1 MPDHQPQPVSL
12 QQARRLFAPW
22 LDAPAIVLAVS
33 GGPDSVA
40 MMWLA
45 ARWRRALKRGPA
57 LHVVTVDH
65 RLRPASAQEARAVK
79 KLAGE
84 LELPH
89 RTLRWTDDKP
99 SSGVPAAAREARYAL
114 LAKAAR
120 RAGASHVFTAHTR
133 DDQAET
139 VLMRLS
145 RGSGIT
151 GLCAMA
157 PQTERDGIMLARPLL
172 DIAKADLIATLDK
185 AAIDF
190 AVDPSNSD
198 PRFTRPRLRRLLV
211 ELAEEGCDARNL
223 ARLAERLRRADSAL
237 QLMADG
243 AERFL
248 ALSVSDGGRD
258 RPGWDARGFAAL
270 PAEIQ
275 LRLLLRWL
283 DRVGIEGPAELGKAE
298 ALLAELTA
306 AIGAASAAVS
316 VVAKPAPARLRR
328 TLAGALVTLER
339 GRLRVEAAPP
349 RRRPGGGC
357 TSS

>member
-1 MPDHQPQPVSL
+1 MRDHQPQPISL
-12 QQARRLFAPW
+12 QQARELFAPW
-22 LDAPAIVLAVS
+22 ADAPAIVLAVS

-45 ARWRRALKRGPA
+45 ARWRRALKRGPT

-65 RLRPASAQEARAVK
+65 GLRAAAAQEARMVK

-84 LELPH
+84 LGLPH
-89 RTLRWTDDKP
+89 RTLRWRGDKP

-120 RAGASHVFTAHTR
+120 GAGATHVFTAHTR

-145 RGSGIT
+145 RGSGLT

-172 DIAKADLIATLDK
+172 EIAKADLVATLDK
-185 AAIDF
+185 ASIGF

-198 PRFTRPRLRRLLV
+198 PRFTRPRLRRLMV
-211 ELAEEGCDARNL
+211 ELAEEGCDAPNL
-223 ARLAERLRRADSAL
+223 ARLAQRLRRADQAL
-237 QLMADG
+237 QLMAEG

-248 ALSVSDGGRD
+248 ALTGAD
-258 RPGWDARGFAAL
+258 RRGGWDAQGFAAL

-283 DRVGIEGPAELGKAE
+283 DQVGTEGPAELGKAE

-316 VVAKPAPARLRR
+316 VAGKPAPARLRR

>member
-1 MPDHQPQPVSL
+1 MRDHLPQPVSL

-45 ARWRRALKRGPA
+45 ARWRRALKRGPT

-65 RLRPASAQEARAVK
+65 GLRAAAAQEARMVK

-84 LELPH
+84 LGLPH
-89 RTLRWTDDKP
+89 RTLRWRGDKP

-120 RAGASHVFTAHTR
+120 GAGATHVFTAHTR

-145 RGSGIT
+145 RGSGLT

-172 DIAKADLIATLDK
+172 EIAKADLVATLDK
-185 AAIDF
+185 ASIGF

-198 PRFTRPRLRRLLV
+198 PRFTRPRLRRLMV
-211 ELAEEGCDARNL
+211 ELAEEGCDAPNL
-223 ARLAERLRRADSAL
+223 ARLAQRLRRADQAL
-237 QLMADG
+237 QLMAEG

-248 ALSVSDGGRD
+248 ALTGAD
-258 RPGWDARGFAAL
+258 RRGGWDAQGFAAL

-283 DRVGIEGPAELGKAE
+283 DQVGTEGPAELGKAE

-316 VVAKPAPARLRR
+316 VAGKPAPARLRR